1 MVIKIILYALLGFIC
16 IYGLVLAVKFQKGK
30 AILVKSFSEGNCLIF
45 GPKGAGK
52 DLLNNKVINARKQ
65 NCYANIPYNRDYCT
79 VKSIKDFSV
88 EPNTFENI
96 LNNNIKEVKK
106 INKEECDFYIS
117 DAGIVLPSQYSQ
129 SLIKEYPSLPIY
141 YALSRQLTNS
151 NIHCNTQYIGR
162 VWDKIREQAEYFF
175 RALHTTKLSIKIK
188 RNGYV
193 KEYGFLI
200 TDFIFYD
207 SYESAAAK
215 MRPFNNKKLF
225 AGKEGAAMKADFEA
239 KHGIVKQY
247 KIIQRISHVYYDSR
261 HFHTEFYGYKSP
273 DSYN

>member
-1 MVIKIILYALLGFIC
+1 MIIKVVFYIALGFIFL
-16 IYGLVLAVKFQKGK
+16 YGVILAVKFQKGK
-30 AILVKSFSEGNCLIF
+30 AILVKSFSEGNCIIF

-52 DLLNNKVINARKQ
+52 DLINNKVINVRKED
-65 NCYANIPYNRDYCT
+65 CYANIPYNKEYCT
-79 VKSIKDFSV
+79 ERSIKDFSV
-88 EPNTFENI
+88 EPNTFEDI
-96 LNNNIKEVKK
+96 LNNKISVVKK
-106 INKEECDFYIS
+106 SNKEKCDMYIS
-117 DAGIVLPSQYSQ
+117 DAGIVLPSQYSNT
-129 SLIKEYPSLPIY
+129 LIKEYPSLPIY

-151 NIHCNTQYIGR
+151 NIHCNTQYLGR
-162 VWDKIREQAEYFF
+162 VWDKIREQAEYFI
-175 RALHTTKLSIKIK
+175 RALHTTKLSVKIK
-188 RNGYV
+188 RNGYI

-207 SYESAAAK
+207 SYESAASK
-215 MRPFNNKKLF
+215 LRPFNNKKLF

-261 HFHTEFYGYKSP
+261 HFHAEFYGYKSP